1 MSTSKTRN
9 STFSTG
15 VAYESIVSASLA
27 FCLAGPISTP
37 AAYAQAAATTTA
49 TNDHAVGS
57 RIEKKIHQDATL
69 KKYDIHV
76 SVENGVATLS
86 GTVPTEADR
95 AKATQLATMSG
106 IARVDNQILVDL
118 NAGTKGVKGTTGSIE
133 QKSKEGAEK
142 TKDAAGKAADKT
154 KDAAGKVTEKTKE
167 GVSKTGEVIT
177 DSWIT
182 TRVKSKFLDES
193 VLKGSDIHVETND
206 HVVTLTGT
214 VPTQAGRA
222 RAVEQ
227 TKEVEGVHKVVD
239 KLTVGRKK

>member
-1 MSTSKTRN
+1 MVASATSTTAAEDIRKLIGDSLYRFCRAGWLVRDLLCGNEDLCRRRKRGTRP
-9 STFSTG
+9 FQQELHMKA
-15 VAYESIVSASLA
+15 VIVSASLA

-49 TNDHAVGS
+49 TN
-57 RIEKKIHQDATL
+57 
-69 KKYDIHV
+69 
-76 SVENGVATLS
+76 
-86 GTVPTEADR
+86 
-95 AKATQLATMSG
+95 
-106 IARVDNQILVDL
+106 
-118 NAGTKGVKGTTGSIE
+118 
-133 QKSKEGAEK
+133 
-142 TKDAAGKAADKT
+142 
-154 KDAAGKVTEKTKE
+154 DAAGKVTEKTKE